1 MIGAPAGIA
10 VVLAIV
16 AVSLHHHN
24 RKKRTLAVMIA
35 VSLLFTVAAF
45 FAVLAFTPSL
55 GPVWAYTGDGPG
67 LVTLLSVAAASGI
80 AYYHHLRHREN
91 FHTHGT
97 PVIGAV
103 LAVAAGLALL
113 NIRHVSGHALGAVG
127 GSWRGAG
134 TAFASVNS
142 GRVIQSA
149 PATVTGGSHGVI
161 IAVVIIVALLLLVKV
176 ARSFGGRNKG
186 GTPAGPPSS
195 APRGIGR

>member
-10 VVLAIV
+10 VVLAAV

-45 FAVLAFTPSL
+45 FAVLALTPSL

-67 LVTLLSVAAASGI
+67 LVVLLIAAAASGI

-97 PVIGAV
+97 PAVGVV
-103 LAVAAGLALL
+103 LAVSAALVLL
-113 NIRHVSGHALGAVG
+113 NIRHVSGHAASAVA

-134 TAFASVNS
+134 TAFGDVNS
-142 GRVIQSA
+142 GRAVSAA
-149 PATVTGGSHGVI
+149 PAAVTGGSHGVI
-161 IAVVIIVALLLLVKV
+161 LAVAIIIGLLLLVKV
-176 ARSFGGRNKG
+176 ARSFGGRHKG
-186 GTPAGPPSS
+186 GTPAGRPSP
-195 APRGIGR
+195 APRISR